1 MGYNIIC
8 IAGVFFLVVSL
19 LSLKSRIHTI
29 KTQESTTA
37 TVIRIDCEKDSE
49 GDNTYRAIFGY
60 TTRNNQELIYTQASS
75 SNPAAWE
82 VGEQVRIVYDPE
94 NPVNA
99 IMLSFFEAFG
109 IIVILLI
116 VSLAMLVVGG
126 GHYFA
131 NKLFESIGN

>member
-19 LSLKSRIHTI
+19 LSLRSRIHTI

-37 TVIRIDCEKDSE
+37 TVIRIDCEKDNE
-49 GDNTYRAIFGY
+49 GDNTYRAIFRY
-60 TTRNNQELIYTQASS
+60 TTRNNQELIYTQTSS
-75 SNPAAWE
+75 TNPAAWE

-94 NPVNA
+94 NPIDA

-109 IIVILLI
+109 MIVILLI

-131 NKLFESIGN
+131 NKLFESISN